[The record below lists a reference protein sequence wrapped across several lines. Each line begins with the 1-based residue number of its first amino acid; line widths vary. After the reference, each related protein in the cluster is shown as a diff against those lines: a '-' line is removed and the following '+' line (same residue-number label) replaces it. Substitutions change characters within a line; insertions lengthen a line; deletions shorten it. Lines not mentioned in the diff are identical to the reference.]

1 MLKRIIAFLSLMFLL
16 SFIVPSINA
25 ADIRLVWTFFWEG
38 IDVEI
43 YAPYQAYPNQTM
55 TLRVIVEASEDLQD
69 VTIRLRIYGSK
80 SEGYLSWFD
89 SFYAFYNVDL
99 ASGIVEDQ
107 YFNVSIPGDVDPG
120 LIYSQTS
127 CAWKVWREPSWQS
140 QSNDG
145 VFRVT
150 YLRNNPY
157 EKLQVAYNQ
166 LVTNYNSLLSSYNQL
181 LADHSALLASYN
193 DLQRSYSD
201 LQANYSALLMSYND
215 LQRSYSDLQANYSA
229 LLTSHDKLLGDYN
242 NLQTSY
248 DSLNSA
254 YYSLLTNYTS
264 LHVGFNELKSK
275 YEFAGEIANSLNL
288 MYVFIET
295 TVIFIATTIYFARTR
310 IYSALRKPKPRQQT

>member
-1 MLKRIIAFLSLMFLL
+1 MFLL

-25 ADIRLVWTFFWEG
+25 TETRLVWTFFWEG

-55 TLRVIVEASEDLQD
+55 TIRVIVEASEDLQD
-69 VTIRLRIYGSK
+69 VTIRFRIYGSK
-80 SEGYLSWFD
+80 SEGYLSWFN

-99 ASGIVEDQ
+99 SSGIVEDQ
-107 YFNVSIPGDVDPG
+107 YFNVSIPEDVDPG

-127 CAWKVWREPSWQS
+127 CSWKVWRESSWQS

-181 LADHSALLASYN
+181 LADHNSLQTSYN
-193 DLQRSYSD
+193 DLQKSYSD
-201 LQANYSALLMSYND
+201 LQANYSD
-215 LQRSYSDLQANYSA
+215 
-229 LLTSHDKLLGDYN
+229 LLTNYDKLLRDYN

-248 DSLNSA
+248 DSLNFTD
-254 YYSLLTNYTS
+254 YSLLSNYTS
-264 LHVGFNELKSK
+264 LQSSFNELKSK
-275 YEFAGEIANSLNL
+275 YEFAGEIASSLNL
-288 MYVFIET
+288 MYVFIEM
-295 TVIFIATTIYFARTR
+295 TVVFIATTIYFARAR

>member
-1 MLKRIIAFLSLMFLL
+1 MFLL

-25 ADIRLVWTFFWEG
+25 TETRLVWTFFWEG

-55 TLRVIVEASEDLQD
+55 TIRVIVEASEDLQD
-69 VTIRLRIYGSK
+69 VTIRFRIYGSK
-80 SEGYLSWFD
+80 SEGYLSWFN

-107 YFNVSIPGDVDPG
+107 YFNVSIPEDVDPG

-127 CAWKVWREPSWQS
+127 CSWKVWRESSWQS

-181 LADHSALLASYN
+181 LADHSALLMNYN
-193 DLQRSYSD
+193 DLQK
-201 LQANYSALLMSYND
+201 
-215 LQRSYSDLQANYSA
+215 SYSDLQANYSA
-229 LLTSHDKLLGDYN
+229 LLTSYNNLQKSYSDLQANYSALLTNNDKLQRDYN

-248 DSLNSA
+248 DSLNFT
-254 YYSLLTNYTS
+254 YYSLLSNYTS
-264 LHVGFNELKSK
+264 LQSSFNELKSK
-275 YEFAGEIANSLNL
+275 YEFAGEIASSLNL
-288 MYVFIET
+288 MYVFIEM
-295 TVIFIATTIYFARTR
+295 TVVFIATTIYFARAR